1 MARLANEALLA
12 FMRLLIHPR
21 SSRVCATI
29 AQDMWLQ
36 QLKRSIARDER
47 LQAAL
52 TAIKKNKDAEV
63 VAARLTI
70 ANEEADALIADV
82 RSEHKHTQPF
92 FEASLSRFL
101 SIRVYEKKKRHAKV
115 VFSDVIF
122 HFRVYENRP
131 SFAFAKTR
139 LGRKGPIKRNK
150 TKKLNLI
157 QL

>member
-1 MARLANEALLA
+1 
-12 FMRLLIHPR
+12 
-21 SSRVCATI
+21 VCATI

-82 RSEHKHTQPF
+82 RSEHKQT
-92 FEASLSRFL
+92 
-101 SIRVYEKKKRHAKV
+101 HAA
-115 VFSDVIF
+115 VF
-122 HFRVYENRP
+122 
-131 SFAFAKTR
+131 
-139 LGRKGPIKRNK
+139 
-150 TKKLNLI
+150 
-157 QL
+157 

>member
-1 MARLANEALLA
+1 M
-12 FMRLLIHPR
+12 
-21 SSRVCATI
+21 CAAI

-82 RSEHKHTQPF
+82 RSETNTRTQPF
-92 FEASLSRFL
+92 F
-101 SIRVYEKKKRHAKV
+101 
-115 VFSDVIF
+115 
-122 HFRVYENRP
+122 
-131 SFAFAKTR
+131 
-139 LGRKGPIKRNK
+139 
-150 TKKLNLI
+150 
-157 QL
+157 

>member
-1 MARLANEALLA
+1 M
-12 FMRLLIHPR
+12 
-21 SSRVCATI
+21 CATI

-82 RSEHKHTQPF
+82 RSETNKHTQPF
-92 FEASLSRFL
+92 F
-101 SIRVYEKKKRHAKV
+101 
-115 VFSDVIF
+115 
-122 HFRVYENRP
+122 
-131 SFAFAKTR
+131 
-139 LGRKGPIKRNK
+139 
-150 TKKLNLI
+150 
-157 QL
+157 